1 MDQRRIGELSVSVVG
16 LGCNQLGTA
25 ACDAATGEQV
35 VHEALEA
42 GITYFDTSD
51 EYGRDYA
58 NPSSDAGW
66 GRSEEVL
73 GQALR
78 HRRDDVV
85 IATKFGP
92 FGPLGDPNTPDYIN
106 DERSHA
112 STRGIAIA
120 VEESLRRLQTDRIDL
135 YQLHF
140 FDPRFEVSETL
151 GALDELVRAGKVR
164 EIGTSNFT
172 GPQLRTAHDVAVSR
186 GLRPFASNQGQLNI
200 IRRAELDDSVPVCD
214 ELGLGFIPYYPL
226 ASGVLTGKYRR
237 GTQPATGTRLAD
249 QVDDSTRSRMLS
261 DRLFTRIEALEA
273 YATER
278 GHTLLELAFAWLL
291 GLPAVPSVI
300 AGSAR
305 PGQASANA
313 KAASWNLTPAE
324 VAEVTAIAAS
334 AG

>member
-1 MDQRRIGELSVSVVG
+1 MDQRRIGDISVSVVG

-25 ACDAATGEQV
+25 ACEAATGGQV

-58 NPSSDAGW
+58 NPNSDAGW

-78 HRRDDVV
+78 HHRDSVV

-92 FGPLGDPNTPDYIN
+92 FGPLGDPHTPQYIN

-112 STRGIAIA
+112 SAAGITIA
-120 VEESLRRLQTDRIDL
+120 VEESLRRLNTDRIDL

-140 FDPRFEVSETL
+140 SDPRFEVSETL
-151 GALDELVRAGKVR
+151 GALDALVKAGKVR

-172 GPQLRTAHDVAVSR
+172 GPQLRNAHEVAVEL

-200 IRRAELDDSVPVCD
+200 IRRAELDDSMPVCD
-214 ELGLGFIPYYPL
+214 ELNLAFIPYYPL

-237 GTQPATGTRLAD
+237 GAQPAAGTRLAD
-249 QVDDSTRSRMLS
+249 QVDDSTRARMLS
-261 DRLFTRIEALEA
+261 DRLFTRLEALEG
-273 YATER
+273 YATAR
-278 GHTLLELAFAWLL
+278 GHSLLELAFAWLL

-300 AGSAR
+300 AGAAR
-305 PGQASANA
+305 PGQAAANA
-313 KAASWNLTPAE
+313 KAAQWRLTPAE
-324 VAEVTAIAAS
+324 VAEVTALAAS